1 LDDPIDV
8 VALTRSLSQRPRG
21 RACIV
26 FTHDY
31 SGQKA
36 WAAELA
42 RQSGADH
49 LHLLD
54 LFAGDAKFSESLGTF
69 SVSDFFRLLAERDQ
83 NPILIVSGL
92 EFLKAAWSAQ
102 SGIPEAFARHVEM
115 WDKKPALLFVMQHDR
130 FLAAYAF
137 DRFKQHRFTADQR
150 DTLALTQG

>member
-8 VALTRSLSQRPRG
+8 VALTRSLSLRPRG

-54 LFAGDAKFSESLGTF
+54 LFAGDAKLSESLGTF
-69 SVSDFFRLLAERDQ
+69 SVSNLLCLLTGRAQ
-83 NPILIVSGL
+83 NPILVVSGL
-92 EFLKAAWSAQ
+92 EFLKAAWSGQA
-102 SGIPEAFARHVEM
+102 GVPEAFARHVEM
-115 WDKKPALLFVMQHDR
+115 WDKKPALLFVMQQDR
-130 FLAAYAF
+130 FLAAYSF
-137 DRFKQHRFTADQR
+137 DRFKQHRFTVDQR
-150 DTLALTQG
+150 DTLALT